1 MKDKTKGLVAGVL
14 IGALGVSG
22 MVGAKSLTET
32 IQVTYSN
39 IKIFMDGEQL
49 DPRDANGTQVE
60 PFIYNGTTYLPVRAV
75 GVPSSF
81 HSSFAFCLVEK
92 KPGAMAFTRMPT
104 LEK

>member
-60 PFIYNGTTYLPVRAV
+60 PFIYNGTTYLPVRAETAH
-75 GVPSSF
+75 GGRGQDL
-81 HSSFAFCLVEK
+81 A
-92 KPGAMAFTRMPT
+92 GAGRGGGRRQGCK
-104 LEK
+104 LGRHQ

>member
-39 IKIFMDGEQL
+39 I
-49 DPRDANGTQVE
+49 
-60 PFIYNGTTYLPVRAV
+60 
-75 GVPSSF
+75 
-81 HSSFAFCLVEK
+81 
-92 KPGAMAFTRMPT
+92 
-104 LEK
+104 